1 MPAYRPAPPARA
13 ARAMRHAIFA
23 AALACLAAPGL
34 AQPVYRCG
42 NAYGPQACEGGRVV
56 DTAPQVIASGPARG
70 AATTTTV
77 YLCRARAGGRFWTP
91 RHCHEHG
98 AWVDRTETVPAGMR
112 WEDQRA
118 AAIAQRRQMA
128 ALAAP
133 APRKRRTQ
141 GARALRRADPE
152 EACGSQATAPGKG
165 HTPRPRG
172 RQARARC

>member
-1 MPAYRPAPPARA
+1 MPPFRPAPPARA
-13 ARAMRHAIFA
+13 ARAMHHAILA
-23 AALACLAAPGL
+23 AALACLAAPGG

-42 NAYGPQACEGGRVV
+42 NAYGEQACEGGRVV

-70 AATTTTV
+70 TATV

-118 AAIAQRRQMA
+118 AAIAQRKQMA

-133 APRKRRTQ
+133 APRPRGAQGPRRSP
-141 GARALRRADPE
+141 RPEDPGD
-152 EACGSQATAPGKG
+152 ACGRQETAAGDR
-165 HTPRPRG
+165 HAPRPRG

>member
-1 MPAYRPAPPARA
+1 MPPYRPALPAGPARA
-13 ARAMRHAIFA
+13 IRHAILA
-23 AALACLAAPGL
+23 AALACLAAPGS

-42 NAYGPQACEGGRVV
+42 NAYGQQACDGGRVV
-56 DTAPQVIASGPARG
+56 DTTPQSITSGPAPG
-70 AATTTTV
+70 TATV

-112 WEDQRA
+112 WEEQRA

-133 APRKRRTQ
+133 APRRPLARGSRRKHPAEGLGAACDRRTP
-141 GARALRRADPE
+141 ALRESRVPSPNSHRTRE
-152 EACGSQATAPGKG
+152 
-165 HTPRPRG
+165 
-172 RQARARC
+172 RC

>member
-1 MPAYRPAPPARA
+1 MPPYRPALPAGPARA
-13 ARAMRHAIFA
+13 IRHAILA
-23 AALACLAAPGL
+23 AALACLAAPGG

-42 NAYGPQACEGGRVV
+42 NAYGQQACDGGRVV
-56 DTAPQVIASGPARG
+56 DTTPQSITSGPAPG
-70 AATTTTV
+70 TATV

-112 WEDQRA
+112 WEEQRA

-133 APRKRRTQ
+133 APRRHAAENPRRKRRPEGL
-141 GARALRRADPE
+141 GAGCSRKTPALREP
-152 EACGSQATAPGKG
+152 QAPAT
-165 HTPRPRG
+165 HSPRTRE
-172 RQARARC
+172 RC